1 MLRQAAHTP
10 AHPESGRNDT
20 VRQRRPDLK
29 RITETREYDRRY
41 AVEPDSTAKF
51 QALSGVRMAYFR
63 YSGIKTVN
71 PRQDVP

>member
-29 RITETREYDRRY
+29 RYYRNTE
-41 AVEPDSTAKF
+41 V
-51 QALSGVRMAYFR
+51 
-63 YSGIKTVN
+63 
-71 PRQDVP
+71 